1 MLDILWV
8 LCSDREI
15 WVSPQSPALRWS
27 LQINLHWWVWY
38 CFANCNSESDA
49 NCTALAFGTIE
60 FACPLHTQQNSIA
73 MNIWTEGLGAL
84 ACFPCLSF
92 ATVVHCARDDHEE
105 VEGKLSLSAANAVCV
120 DWICCTSFNSPSMV
134 LLSPPA
140 SASPH
145 VITFPSV
152 RIAANALWVAW
163 ICCTFSSWSC
173 TMLLSPPEFGSPH
186 VTTEPFCKIAAN
198 APFWERPFV
207 AWICQT
213 SLSWSF
219 TKVLSP
225 PCIGLPQETTDPSA
239 KMAAKAED
247 VAWIAL
253 TFLNW
258 PWTSVLSP
266 PWPGSPQVTT
276 DPSCKI
282 AAKASNVDWISLTPI
297 SCSWTSLLSLE
308 YASSHPQVTTSFQL
322 SRNSATKA
330 GNETYETKLRG
341 WITEVYIYAVDI
353 YL

>member
-1 MLDILWV
+1 MANWHLSRSEV
-8 LCSDREI
+8 LMAPCNNSSISSDRCEWSMCWLNLLHI
-15 WVSPQSPALRWS
+15 FQVSL
-27 LQINLHWWVWY
+27 NG
-38 CFANCNSESDA
+38 FAI
-49 NCTALAFGTIE
+49 TT
-60 FACPLHTQQNSIA
+60 
-73 MNIWTEGLGAL
+73 
-84 ACFPCLSF
+84 
-92 ATVVHCARDDHEE
+92 
-105 VEGKLSLSAANAVCV
+105 
-120 DWICCTSFNSPSMV
+120 
-134 LLSPPA
+134 

-145 VITFPSV
+145 VITLPSC
-152 RIAANALWVAW
+152 RIAANAFWVAW
-163 ICCTFSSWSC
+163 ICCTCSSWFC

-186 VTTEPFCKIAAN
+186 VTTAPFRKIAAN

-207 AWICQT
+207 AWICDT
-213 SLSWSF
+213 SFSCSF

-225 PCIGLPQETTDPSA
+225 PCVGLPQETTDPSA

-308 YASSHPQVTTSFQL
+308 YASSHPHVTTWTGPGERNSGSFQPP
-322 SRNSATKA
+322 SCCKR
-330 GNETYETKLRG
+330 YERKLRG
-341 WITEVYIYAVDI
+341 WITEVCIKFYYVCIYTPLVW
-353 YL
+353 